1 MACAYV
7 GRAYHPQMLRRALPG
22 VYEGWIVVGSAACVV
37 LLIGASFFYG
47 FGTIFNEV
55 IDEFGWSVAA
65 TSLAFSLRSEVGG
78 IAAPFIGALIDRLG
92 AQKVAL
98 GGVVISAF
106 GVLLM
111 SEIQAIW
118 HFYAVMMVI
127 AIGSSAA
134 GGSVGLVAIASWFE
148 TRRAFAMSIMTLG
161 GGVGG
166 LLVVAIA
173 ALVEGFGWRGALRIL
188 AAVMLTVGIA
198 FAINIRTR
206 PDGHPQP
213 LDGFRAS
220 DDGRVLAPAVRWG
233 MTLREAVRTR
243 SFMFMSLGMV
253 FLNFSTTAVVIH
265 QIPYLE
271 REMHVSKAVASS
283 SVAFFTVFSIVGRL
297 GAGYLAD
304 RFSKRL
310 VVVASCLFVLAGMPI
325 LAFADSYTMATAGL
339 LVIAPGFGGTI
350 PVRPAMLADYF
361 GTKFFGTING
371 TVALVTTTGGALG
384 PWVVGLLVD
393 RTAHYY
399 AGWLVC
405 MAVTAAAIPF
415 FMLAT
420 PPSDDQLRAA
430 GREDGPGAPRPIVD
444 AH

>member
-1 MACAYV
+1 
-7 GRAYHPQMLRRALPG
+7 MLRRALPG
-22 VYEGWIVVGSAACVV
+22 VYEGWIVVGSAAFVV
-37 LLIGASFFYG
+37 LMIGASFFYG

-78 IAAPFIGALIDRLG
+78 IAAPFIGVLIDRLG
-92 AQKVAL
+92 AQRVAL
-98 GGVVISAF
+98 GGVIISAV

-148 TRRAFAMSIMTLG
+148 ARRAFAMSIMTLG

-173 ALVEGFGWRGALRIL
+173 ALVEEFGWRGALRAL
-188 AAVMLTVGIA
+188 AVIMLTVGIA
-198 FAINIRTR
+198 FAVNIRTR
-206 PDGHPQP
+206 PEDHPQP
-213 LDGFRAS
+213 MDGVRAS
-220 DDGRVLAPAVRWG
+220 PDGKTLAPAVRWG
-233 MTLREAVRTR
+233 MTLRQVMR
-243 SFMFMSLGMV
+243 SRAFIFMSLGLILM
-253 FLNFSTTAVVIH
+253 NFSTTAVVIH

-271 REMHVSKAVASS
+271 REMHVSKAVAGS
-283 SVAFFTVFSIVGRL
+283 SVAFFTMFSIVGRL

-310 VVVASCLFVLAGMPI
+310 IMVASCLFVLVGLPI
-325 LAFADSYTMATAGL
+325 LAFADSYMVATAGIL
-339 LVIAPGFGGTI
+339 IIAPGFGGTI

-371 TVALVTTTGGALG
+371 VVALVTTTGGALG
-384 PWVVGLLVD
+384 PWLVGWLVD
-393 RTAHYY
+393 TTGHYQ
-399 AGWLVC
+399 AGWLLSA
-405 MAVTAAAIPF
+405 AVAAAAIPF
-415 FMLAT
+415 FLLASS
-420 PPSDDQLRAA
+420 PSIEDRRGA
-430 GREDGPGAPRPIVD
+430 GREDGPGDARPIVD
-444 AH
+444 TH

>member
-1 MACAYV
+1 
-7 GRAYHPQMLRRALPG
+7 MLRRALPG
-22 VYEGWIVVGSAACVV
+22 VYEGWIVVGSSAFVV
-37 LLIGASFFYG
+37 LLIGAAFFYG

-98 GGVVISAF
+98 GGVVISAV

-111 SEIQAIW
+111 SQIQELW

-148 TRRAFAMSIMTLG
+148 ARRAFAMSIMTLG

-173 ALVEGFGWRGALRIL
+173 ALVEMFGWRGALQVL
-188 AAVMLTVGIA
+188 AAVMLTVGVA
-198 FAINIRTR
+198 FGVNIRTR
-206 PDGHPQP
+206 PDDHPQP
-213 LDGFRAS
+213 LDGFRVPE
-220 DDGRVLAPAVRWG
+220 DGRVLKPAVRWG
-233 MTLREAVRTR
+233 MTLKETMHTR
-243 SFMFMSLGMV
+243 AFVFMSLGLIL
-253 FLNFSTTAVVIH
+253 LNFSTTAVVIH

-271 REMHVSKAVASS
+271 REMEVSKAVAGS
-283 SVAFFTVFSIVGRL
+283 SVAFFTMFSIVGRL

-310 VVVASCLFVLAGMPI
+310 IVVACCLFVLAGLPI
-325 LAFADSYTMATAGL
+325 LAFANSYTMATIGI
-339 LVIAPGFGGTI
+339 LVIAPGFGGSI

-371 TVALVTTTGGALG
+371 TIALVTTTGGALG

-393 RTAHYY
+393 RTAHYH

-405 MAVTAAAIPF
+405 MAITAAAIPF
-415 FMLAT
+415 FLLAT
-420 PPSDDQLRAA
+420 PPSAEQSRAA
-430 GREDGPGAPRPIVD
+430 GREDGPGAPQPIVD

>member
-1 MACAYV
+1 
-7 GRAYHPQMLRRALPG
+7 MLRRALPG

-78 IAAPFIGALIDRLG
+78 IAAPFIGVLIDRLG

-98 GGVVISAF
+98 GGVVISAV

-148 TRRAFAMSIMTLG
+148 ARRAFAMSMMTLG

-173 ALVEGFGWRGALRIL
+173 ALVEEFGWRGALRAL
-188 AAVMLTVGIA
+188 AAIMLTVGIA
-198 FAINIRTR
+198 FAVNIRTR
-206 PDGHPQP
+206 PEDHPQP
-213 LDGFRAS
+213 MDGVRAS
-220 DDGRVLAPAVRWG
+220 SDGTTLTPAVRWG
-233 MTLREAVRTR
+233 MTLRQVMR
-243 SFMFMSLGMV
+243 SRAFIFMSLGLILM
-253 FLNFSTTAVVIH
+253 NFSTTAVVIH

-271 REMHVSKAVASS
+271 REMHVSKAVAGS
-283 SVAFFTVFSIVGRL
+283 SVAFFTMFSIVGRL

-310 VVVASCLFVLAGMPI
+310 IMVASCLFVLAGLPI
-325 LAFADSYTMATAGL
+325 LAFADSYMVATVGIL
-339 LVIAPGFGGTI
+339 IIAPGFGGTI

-371 TVALVTTTGGALG
+371 VVALVTTTGGALG
-384 PWVVGLLVD
+384 PWLVGWLVD
-393 RTAHYY
+393 TTAHYQ
-399 AGWLVC
+399 AGWLLST
-405 MAVTAAAIPF
+405 AVAAAAIPF
-415 FMLAT
+415 FLLASS
-420 PPSDDQLRAA
+420 PSIEDRRAA
-430 GREDGPGAPRPIVD
+430 GREDRPGDARPIVD

>member
-1 MACAYV
+1 
-7 GRAYHPQMLRRALPG
+7 MLRRALPG

-78 IAAPFIGALIDRLG
+78 IAAPFIGVLIDRLG

-98 GGVVISAF
+98 GGVVISAV

-148 TRRAFAMSIMTLG
+148 ARRAFAMSIMTLG

-173 ALVEGFGWRGALRIL
+173 ALVEEFGWRGALRAL
-188 AAVMLTVGIA
+188 AAIMLTVGIA
-198 FAINIRTR
+198 FAVNIRTR
-206 PDGHPQP
+206 PEDHPQP
-213 LDGFRAS
+213 MDGVRAS
-220 DDGRVLAPAVRWG
+220 SDGTTLTPAVRWG
-233 MTLREAVRTR
+233 MTLRQVMR
-243 SFMFMSLGMV
+243 SRAFIFMSLG
-253 FLNFSTTAVVIH
+253 LILINFSTTAVVIH

-271 REMHVSKAVASS
+271 REMHVSKAVAGS
-283 SVAFFTVFSIVGRL
+283 SVAFFTMFSIVGRL

-310 VVVASCLFVLAGMPI
+310 IMVASCLFVLAGLPI
-325 LAFADSYTMATAGL
+325 LAFANSYMVATAGIL
-339 LVIAPGFGGTI
+339 IIAPGFGGTI

-371 TVALVTTTGGALG
+371 VVALVTTTGGALG
-384 PWVVGLLVD
+384 PWLV
-393 RTAHYY
+393 
-399 AGWLVC
+399 GWLVDATGHYRAGWWLS
-405 MAVTAAAIPF
+405 AVIAAAAIPF
-415 FMLAT
+415 FLLASS
-420 PPSDDQLRAA
+420 PSIEDRRAA
-430 GREDGPGAPRPIVD
+430 GREDGPGDARPIVD

>member
-1 MACAYV
+1 
-7 GRAYHPQMLRRALPG
+7 MLRRALPG

-78 IAAPFIGALIDRLG
+78 IAAPFIGVLIDRLG

-98 GGVVISAF
+98 GGVVISAV

-148 TRRAFAMSIMTLG
+148 ARRAFAMSIMTLG

-173 ALVEGFGWRGALRIL
+173 ALVEEFGWRGALRAL
-188 AAVMLTVGIA
+188 AAIMLTVGIA
-198 FAINIRTR
+198 FAVNIRTR
-206 PDGHPQP
+206 PEDHPQP
-213 LDGFRAS
+213 MDGVRAS
-220 DDGRVLAPAVRWG
+220 SDGTTLTPAVRWG
-233 MTLREAVRTR
+233 MTLRQVMR
-243 SFMFMSLGMV
+243 SRAFIFMSLGLILM
-253 FLNFSTTAVVIH
+253 NFSTTAVVIH

-271 REMHVSKAVASS
+271 REMHVSKAVAGS
-283 SVAFFTVFSIVGRL
+283 SVAFFTMFSIVGRL

-310 VVVASCLFVLAGMPI
+310 IMVASCLFVLAGLPI
-325 LAFADSYTMATAGL
+325 LAFADSYMVATAGIL
-339 LVIAPGFGGTI
+339 IIAPGFGGTI

-371 TVALVTTTGGALG
+371 VVALVTTTGGALG
-384 PWVVGLLVD
+384 PWLVGWLVD
-393 RTAHYY
+393 TTGHYQ
-399 AGWLVC
+399 AGWLLST
-405 MAVTAAAIPF
+405 AVAAAAIPF
-415 FMLAT
+415 FLLASS
-420 PPSDDQLRAA
+420 PSIEDRRAA
-430 GREDGPGAPRPIVD
+430 GREDGPGDARPIVD

>member
-1 MACAYV
+1 MACAYE
-7 GRAYHPQMLRRALPG
+7 GRAYHRPMLRRALPG

-78 IAAPFIGALIDRLG
+78 IAAPFVGAAIDRLG

-98 GGVVISAF
+98 GGVVISAL

-111 SEIQAIW
+111 SEIQTIW

-148 TRRAFAMSIMTLG
+148 ARRAFAMSIMTLG

-173 ALVEGFGWRGALRIL
+173 ALVEEFGWRGALRAL
-188 AAVMLTVGIA
+188 AVIMLTVGIA
-198 FAINIRTR
+198 FAVNIRTR
-206 PDGHPQP
+206 PEDHPQP
-213 LDGFRAS
+213 MDGHRAS
-220 DDGRVLAPAVRWG
+220 SDGRTLAPAVRWG
-233 MTLREAVRTR
+233 MTMRQVLRTR
-243 SFMFMSLGMV
+243 AFIFMSLGMIL
-253 FLNFSTTAVVIH
+253 LNFSTTAVVIH

-271 REMHVSKAVASS
+271 REMHVSKAVAGS

-310 VVVASCLFVLAGMPI
+310 IMVASCLFVLAGLPI
-325 LAFADSYTMATAGL
+325 LAVADSYLMATVGIL
-339 LVIAPGFGGTI
+339 IIAPGFGGTI

-371 TVALVTTTGGALG
+371 VVSLVTTTGGALG
-384 PWVVGLLVD
+384 PWIVGWLVD
-393 RTAHYY
+393 TTAHYR
-399 AGWLVC
+399 AGWLLC
-405 MAVTAAAIPF
+405 AAITAAAIPF
-415 FMLAT
+415 FILAA
-420 PPSDDQLRAA
+420 PPSAAQLRAA
-430 GREDGPGAPRPIVD
+430 GREDGPGDARPVVA

>member
-1 MACAYV
+1 
-7 GRAYHPQMLRRALPG
+7 MLRRVLPG

-37 LLIGASFFYG
+37 LMIGASFFYG

-55 IDEFGWSVAA
+55 INEFGWSVAA

-78 IAAPFIGALIDRLG
+78 VAAPFIGALIDRRG
-92 AQKVAL
+92 AQKVAI
-98 GGVVISAF
+98 GGVIISAI

-111 SEIQAIW
+111 SAIQTIW

-148 TRRAFAMSIMTLG
+148 ARRAFAMSIMTLG

-173 ALVEGFGWRGALRIL
+173 ALVEHFGWRDALRIL
-188 AAVMLTVGIA
+188 AAVMVTVGIA
-198 FAINIRTR
+198 FAVNIRSR
-206 PDGHPQP
+206 PDDHPQP
-213 LDGFRAS
+213 IDGKRAPE
-220 DDGRVLAPAVRWG
+220 DGPAPLAVRWG
-233 MTLREAVRTR
+233 MTLRETVRTR
-243 SFMFMSLGMV
+243 SFIFMALGMV
-253 FLNFSTTAVVIH
+253 LLNFSTTAVVIH

-271 REMHVSKAVASS
+271 REMHVTKAVAGS
-283 SVAFFTVFSIVGRL
+283 SVALFTVASIVGRL
-297 GAGYLAD
+297 GAGFLAD

-310 VVVASCLFVLAGMPI
+310 IVVGSCFLVLAGLPV
-325 LAFADSYTMATAGL
+325 LAFAGSFFMATVGML
-339 LVIAPGFGGTI
+339 IIAPGFGGTI

-371 TVALVTTTGGALG
+371 TISLVTTTGGALG
-384 PWVVGLLVD
+384 PWVVGALVD
-393 RTAHYY
+393 KTSHYH

-405 MAVTAAAIPF
+405 IAVTAAAIPF
-415 FMLAT
+415 FLLAT
-420 PPSDDQLRAA
+420 PPSLDQRRSA
-430 GREDGPGAPRPIVD
+430 GREDGPGEARPIVD

>member
-1 MACAYV
+1 
-7 GRAYHPQMLRRALPG
+7 MLRRALPG
-22 VYEGWIVVGSAACVV
+22 VYEGWIVVGSAAFVV

-92 AQKVAL
+92 AQRVAL
-98 GGVVISAF
+98 GGVVISAI

-111 SEIQAIW
+111 SEIEAIW

-148 TRRAFAMSIMTLG
+148 ARRAFAMSLMTLG

-188 AAVMLTVGIA
+188 AVIMLTVGLA
-198 FAINIRTR
+198 FALNIRTR
-206 PDGHPQP
+206 PEGHPQP
-213 LDGFRAS
+213 MDGIRATG
-220 DDGRVLAPAVRWG
+220 DGRVVPPAVRWG
-233 MTLREAVRTR
+233 MTLRQVLRTR
-243 SFMFMSLGMV
+243 AFLLFSAGMIL
-253 FLNFSTTAVVIH
+253 LNFATTAVVIH

-271 REMHVSKAVASS
+271 REMGISKAVAGS

-310 VVVASCLFVLAGMPI
+310 IIVASCLSVCAGLPI
-325 LAFADSYTMATAGL
+325 LALADSYLMATVGIL
-339 LVIAPGFGGTI
+339 IIAPGFGGTI

-371 TVALVTTTGGALG
+371 VVALVTTTGGALG
-384 PWVVGLLVD
+384 PWVVGWLVD
-393 RTAHYY
+393 RTGHYT
-399 AGWLVC
+399 AGWWL
-405 MAVTAAAIPF
+405 TAGVAASAIPF
-415 FMLAT
+415 FLLAT
-420 PPSDDQLRAA
+420 SPSAAEQRAA
-430 GREDGPGAPRPIVD
+430 GREGGPGGEARPVAD

>member
-1 MACAYV
+1 
-7 GRAYHPQMLRRALPG
+7 MLRRALPG
-22 VYEGWIVVGSAACVV
+22 VYEGWVVVGSAACVV

-98 GGVVISAF
+98 GGVVISAL

-127 AIGSSAA
+127 AVGSSAA
-134 GGSVGLVAIASWFE
+134 GGSVGLVAIATWFE
-148 TRRAFAMSIMTLG
+148 ARRAFAMSIMTLG
-161 GGVGG
+161 GGIGG

-173 ALVEGFGWRGALRIL
+173 ALVEEFGWRGALRAL
-188 AAVMLTVGIA
+188 AAIMLTIGVA
-198 FAINIRTR
+198 FAVNIRTR
-206 PDGHPQP
+206 PEGHPQP
-213 LDGFRAS
+213 MDGIRAPS
-220 DDGRVLAPAVRWG
+220 DGSEVTPAVRWG
-233 MTLREAVRTR
+233 MTLRQVMRTR
-243 SFMFMSLGMV
+243 AFLFMSIGMIL
-253 FLNFSTTAVVIH
+253 LNFSTTAVVIH

-271 REMHVSKAVASS
+271 REMHVSKAVAGS

-310 VVVASCLFVLAGMPI
+310 IMVASCLLVLAGLPI
-325 LAFADSYTMATAGL
+325 LAVADSYLMATAGI
-339 LVIAPGFGGTI
+339 LVIAPGFGGSI

-371 TVALVTTTGGALG
+371 TTALVNTTGGALG
-384 PWVVGLLVD
+384 PWVVGWLVD
-393 RTAHYY
+393 ATGHYH
-399 AGWLVC
+399 AGWWVS
-405 MAVTAAAIPF
+405 AVVTMAAIPF
-415 FMLAT
+415 FMLASA
-420 PPSDDQLRAA
+420 PSVEDRRAA
-430 GREDGPGAPRPIVD
+430 GREDGPGVPRPIVD